1 MGDIESNQ
9 FGDPEMGCSI
19 EAEIPENE
27 QPKSENSSDFD
38 SGIDFD
44 IQVVFY
50 LMF

>member
-9 FGDPEMGCSI
+9 FGDPEMGCAI
-19 EAEIPENE
+19 EAEVPE

-44 IQVVFY
+44 ILVEFF
-50 LMF
+50 LT